1 MPDRLRQELK
11 KRDPFDSI
19 EQEATLSLVRT
30 ADQLE
35 NRFGRLFREFGLTS
49 SQYNVLRILRGEGA
63 PLPSLEIASRLLCV
77 APAITGLINRLEDQG
92 MVKRRRCEQDGR
104 VVYVEITKPG
114 LAVLGRLDKPL
125 LALHKC
131 AMSPLS
137 NTEQKQLIALLEK
150 CRQSSALTGDAPSG
164 AP

>member
-1 MPDRLRQELK
+1 MPDRLRKELK
-11 KRDPFDSI
+11 KRNPFDSV
-19 EQEATLSLVRT
+19 EQEAALSLVRT

-35 NRFGRLFREFGLTS
+35 NRFGKLFREFGLTS

-77 APAITGLINRLEDQG
+77 APAITGLINRLEQQG

-104 VVYVEITKPG
+104 VVYVEITKAG
-114 LAVLGRLDKPL
+114 LAVLGRLDEPL
-125 LALHKC
+125 IALHQS

-137 NTEQKQLIALLEK
+137 KSEQKQLIELLEK
-150 CRQSSALTGDAPSG
+150 CRQSPALTGES
-164 AP
+164 